1 MLLTY
6 SNFCYN
12 KIKGD
17 MGMKIICIGNA
28 AYDVTLPM
36 NHFPIENKKV
46 RLDNSRIEC
55 GGGSASNCAYL
66 LAKWGM
72 DTYFGGAVGDDYY
85 GNKII
90 EEFEKI
96 GVNTKYLQKKTGVPT
111 TSSFI
116 ITNTSTGSRT
126 ILTDKK
132 KDMTIDMMDVDD
144 DFDIIVLDGYEKEFA
159 LEVMKRNPKAIK
171 IIDAGSMREST
182 LELAHMVDYVVCS
195 LDFAEEFTNK
205 KVDYDDMRTLIEIY
219 DDLKKEFSQNVVITL
234 EDKGCF
240 TYDNG
245 YKMVP
250 SIKVESVDST
260 GAGDIYHG
268 AFAYCVAN
276 NYDIITTMRMANIAG
291 ALSVTK
297 VGGRFSIFTLEEVK
311 KKYDELTLS

>member
-1 MLLTY
+1 MLLSY

-36 NHFPIENKKV
+36 NHFPIENKKT

-72 DTYFGGAVGDDYY
+72 ETYFAGAVGDDYY
-85 GNKII
+85 GDKIF

-96 GVNTKYLQKKTGVPT
+96 GVNTKYLLRKSNVPT

-116 ITNTSTGSRT
+116 ITNTSIGSRT

-132 KDMTIDMMDVDD
+132 KEMTMGKVDVDD
-144 DFDIIVLDGYEKEFA
+144 KFDVIVLDGYEKEFA
-159 LEVMKRNPKAIK
+159 LEVIKKNPKAIK

-182 LELAHMVDYVVCS
+182 LELAHLVDYVVCS
-195 LDFAEEFTNK
+195 HDFAEEFTNK
-205 KVDYDDMRTLIEIY
+205 TVDYDDMRTLIEIY
-219 DDLKKEFSQNVVITL
+219 DDLKKEFSQKVVITL

-245 YKMVP
+245 YKLVP
-250 SIKVESVDST
+250 SIKVESLDST

-276 NYDIITTMRMANIAG
+276 NYDIIKTMRMENIAG

>member
-1 MLLTY
+1 MLLSY

-28 AYDVTLPM
+28 AYDITLPM

-46 RLDNSRIEC
+46 RIATNRIEC

-72 DTYFGGAVGDDYY
+72 ETYFAGAVGDDYY

-90 EEFEKI
+90 EEYEKI
-96 GVNTKYLQKKTGVPT
+96 GVNTKYLEKKAGIPT

-116 ITNTSTGSRT
+116 ITNTSIGSRT
-126 ILTDKK
+126 VLTDKDSK
-132 KDMTIDMMDVDD
+132 MTMGKMPIDDQFDV
-144 DFDIIVLDGYEKEFA
+144 ILLDGYEKAFA
-159 LEVMKRNPKAIK
+159 KEVIKKNPKAIK

-182 LELAHMVDYVVCS
+182 LELAHMVDYIVCS
-195 LDFAEEFTNK
+195 HDFAEEYTK
-205 KVDYDDMRTLIEIY
+205 KKIDYNDMRTLIEIY
-219 DDLKKEFSQNVVITL
+219 DDLKKDFSQKIIITL

-240 TYDNG
+240 TYENG

-250 SIKVESVDST
+250 SIKVEAVDST
-260 GAGDIYHG
+260 GAGDIFHG
-268 AFAYCVAN
+268 AFTYCIAN
-276 NYDIITTMRMANIAG
+276 DYDIITTMRMSNIAG

-297 VGGRFSIFTLEEVK
+297 VGGRFSIFPLKEVK

>member
-1 MLLTY
+1 
-6 SNFCYN
+6 
-12 KIKGD
+12 
-17 MGMKIICIGNA
+17 MKIICIGNA

-46 RLDNSRIEC
+46 RLDSSRIEC

-72 DTYFGGAVGDDYY
+72 ETYFGGVVGDDYY

-96 GVNTKYLQKKTGVPT
+96 GVNTKYLQKKAGVPT

-116 ITNTSTGSRT
+116 ITNTSIGSRT
-126 ILTDKK
+126 ILTDKS
-132 KDMTIDMMDVDD
+132 KDMVMDKVDVED
-144 DFDIIVLDGYEKEFA
+144 KFDIILLDGYEKDFA
-159 LEVMKRNPKAIK
+159 KEVIKKNPKAIK

-182 LELAHMVDYVVCS
+182 LELAHMVDYIVCS
-195 LDFAEEFTNK
+195 HDFAEEFTNK
-205 KVDYDDMRTLIEIY
+205 KVDYNDMRTLIEIY
-219 DDLKKEFSQNVVITL
+219 DDLKKEFNQKVIITL

-245 YKMVP
+245 YKIVP
-250 SIKVESVDST
+250 SIKAEAVDST

-268 AFAYCVAN
+268 AFTYCIAN
-276 NYDIITTMRMANIAG
+276 NYDIITTMKMSNIAG
-291 ALSVTK
+291 ALSVTR

-311 KKYDELTLS
+311 KKYDELTVS

>member
-1 MLLTY
+1 MLLSY

-17 MGMKIICIGNA
+17 MGMKIICIGNT

-36 NHFPIENKKV
+36 NHFPIENKKT

-72 DTYFGGAVGDDYY
+72 ETYFAGAVGDDYY
-85 GNKII
+85 GDKIF

-96 GVNTKYLQKKTGVPT
+96 GVNTKYLLRKSNVPT

-116 ITNTSTGSRT
+116 ITNTSIGSRT

-132 KDMTIDMMDVDD
+132 KEMTMGKVDVDD
-144 DFDIIVLDGYEKEFA
+144 KFDVIVLDGYEKEFA
-159 LEVMKRNPKAIK
+159 LEVIKKNPKAIK

-182 LELAHMVDYVVCS
+182 LELAHLVDYVVCS
-195 LDFAEEFTNK
+195 HDFAEEFTNK
-205 KVDYDDMRTLIEIY
+205 TVDYDDMRTLIEIY
-219 DDLKKEFSQNVVITL
+219 DDLKKEFSQKVVITL

-245 YKMVP
+245 YKLVP
-250 SIKVESVDST
+250 SIKVESLDST

-276 NYDIITTMRMANIAG
+276 KYDIIKTMRMANIAG

>member
-1 MLLTY
+1 
-6 SNFCYN
+6 
-12 KIKGD
+12 
-17 MGMKIICIGNA
+17 MKIICIGNA

-36 NHFPIENKKV
+36 NRFPIENKKV
-46 RLDNSRIEC
+46 RLDSSRIEC

-72 DTYFGGAVGDDYY
+72 ETYFGGVVGDDYY

-96 GVNTKYLQKKTGVPT
+96 GVNTKYLQKKAGVPT

-116 ITNTSTGSRT
+116 ITNTSIGSRT
-126 ILTDKK
+126 ILTDKS
-132 KDMTIDMMDVDD
+132 KDMVMDRIDVEDK
-144 DFDIIVLDGYEKEFA
+144 FDIILLDGYEKDFA
-159 LEVMKRNPKAIK
+159 KEVIKKNPKAIK

-182 LELAHMVDYVVCS
+182 LELAHMVDYIVCS
-195 LDFAEEFTNK
+195 HDFAEEFTNK
-205 KVDYDDMRTLIEIY
+205 KVDYNDMRTLIEIY
-219 DDLKKEFSQNVVITL
+219 DDLKKEFNQKVIITL

-245 YKMVP
+245 YKIVP
-250 SIKVESVDST
+250 SIKAEAVDST

-268 AFAYCVAN
+268 AFTYCIAN
-276 NYDIITTMRMANIAG
+276 NYDIITTMKMSNIAG
-291 ALSVTK
+291 ALSVTR

-311 KKYDELTLS
+311 KKYDELTVS